1 MAAVSTGANTLVN
14 QFAEAVVNPALKLVF
29 AIAFLVF
36 LWGVFQYVR
45 GADNED
51 ARSIGTRH
59 MTWGI
64 AGLAIMFAAKA
75 IVTMIGATVGVSVF

>member
-1 MAAVSTGANTLVN
+1 MSNSADSLITNIAN
-14 QFAEAVVNPALKLVF
+14 VVIDPVIKLAF

-51 ARSIGTRH
+51 ARTVGVRH

-64 AGLAIMFAAKA
+64 IGLAIMFAAKA
-75 IVTMIGATVGVSVF
+75 IVNLIGATVGVSVF

>member
-1 MAAVSTGANTLVN
+1 MSNAGNALISNIANAIIDPVI
-14 QFAEAVVNPALKLVF
+14 KLAF

-36 LWGVFQYVR
+36 LWGVFQYVK

-51 ARSIGTRH
+51 ARTLGVRH

-64 AGLAIMFAAKA
+64 IGLAIMFAAKA
-75 IVTMIGATVGVSVF
+75 IVNLIGATVGVSVF

>member
-1 MAAVSTGANTLVN
+1 MSNAGNALISNIANAIIDPVI
-14 QFAEAVVNPALKLVF
+14 KLAF

-36 LWGVFQYVR
+36 LWGVFQYVK

-51 ARSIGTRH
+51 ARTLGVRH

-64 AGLAIMFAAKA
+64 IGLAIMFAAKA
-75 IVTMIGATVGVSVF
+75 IVSMIGATVGVSVF

>member
-1 MAAVSTGANTLVN
+1 MYQSAD
-14 QFAEAVVNPALKLVF
+14 ALINKLADVIVDPVIKLAF

-36 LWGVFQYVR
+36 LWGVFQYVK

-51 ARSIGTRH
+51 VRTIGVRH

-64 AGLAIMFAAKA
+64 IGLAIMFAARA
-75 IVTMIGATVGVSVF
+75 IVILIGTTVGVSVF